1 MKKTWHPRP
10 WRVVEMPAW
19 QGVEP
24 GSSKTSLVGGSSSF
38 HLSSLSHTMLRRPL
52 LRTASTKVVDPSMYL
67 HRSILPSYYFQDS
80 LPSLPIPTLDVTLQ
94 RYLRSLSPL
103 ITPEALAR
111 TTATVKDFQS
121 GDGLRLNAK
130 LHENVL
136 ANPHTSYISED
147 WFDMYLTTRCVCV
160 LFFYL
165 LCCCF

>member
-1 MKKTWHPRP
+1 
-10 WRVVEMPAW
+10 
-19 QGVEP
+19 
-24 GSSKTSLVGGSSSF
+24 
-38 HLSSLSHTMLRRPL
+38 MLRRPL
-52 LRTASTKVVDPSMYL
+52 LRTASTKGGVDPSMYL

-111 TTATVKDFQS
+111 TTAIVKDFQG

-147 WFDMYLTTRCVCV
+147 WFDMYLTTRCVCFCSSFFLLLV
-160 LFFYL
+160 FAAAAAAAAAAYATQCLIVILLARSALLFTVIL
-165 LCCCF
+165 LY